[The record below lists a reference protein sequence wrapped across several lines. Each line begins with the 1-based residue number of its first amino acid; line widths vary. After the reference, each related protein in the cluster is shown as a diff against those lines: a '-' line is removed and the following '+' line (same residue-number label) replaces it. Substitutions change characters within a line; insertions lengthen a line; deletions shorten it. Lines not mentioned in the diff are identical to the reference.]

1 MAWVQFLSI
10 WGILVTSS
18 RAQTTSSP
26 RESPSYLISAP
37 RVLRP
42 KIPTTLSVTV
52 LTRSAVKVTAE
63 IVNGNTSVV
72 RAEGAFQGDSTALL
86 ILPPIPDSAVSYW
99 NPYKL
104 VVNGYAGDSVVFT
117 NKTFLRFNPKSFSTF
132 IQTDKDIYSPGQMVK
147 IRAVSIY
154 PDGRPYKRKVNI
166 SIKDPKGNTI
176 QQWLA
181 LDSFLGVVSREFQLS
196 ENPPL
201 GIWSI
206 EASVDEVLTEEE
218 FTVDYHVLPKFEVQI
233 KAPAVIHYEDDLI
246 GMVNAQYMYGKPV
259 RGTLTMTVEFEFF
272 GMHMSINK
280 TMEINGTAHFIF
292 SDSDFYD
299 SHGYVK
305 RSVDSMYNANEITV
319 YLTACVTE
327 TLTGL
332 KYNTTTEVTVV
343 ENRYRLT
350 FHEYPSVLKPS
361 LNFSAQVKVCSYTGE
376 PLTPQDLQQ
385 KVTLTVTQHKYSPWS
400 WRPALWEEIQPRM
413 DNSSHPEP
421 DPTDSTQTQP
431 YPLPALADMPTAHA
445 VTLPVPADGVVPFE
459 FQLSDDVATL
469 TIQAEFRDSHET
481 LELYSSYSS
490 PRKSYIQIR
499 RDSSPSQVGVP
510 LQLTVQSNFPLTEF
524 QYVVMS
530 RGQVVAAGRKSSASF
545 SLTPEE
551 SWAPLA
557 CVVVYIVFPDGEIA
571 NDAIRIPIVQVLK
584 NSVSLSWSQP
594 TAKPAEEVA
603 LMVSVQEPGSLVGIL
618 VVDKATQGSENDNDI
633 TEEEVLEELSEFNMD
648 KVNIPQGQMVKGDP
662 YSIFTSCNLMVLTDA
677 NLFEMQDLTEPEFRE
692 GIHLVQQF
700 EETSAPPRV
709 RREFPQTWLWLDTN
723 VSDSTTTSL
732 PLTVPDSITSWIAT
746 AFVMS
751 ESLGLG
757 LVSAPAKLTVL
768 QDFFLSLNLPA
779 YIVRGEQLVLEVN
792 LFNYLQQDLEVMVIV
807 AQSES
812 FEFVSPDNEGISMA
826 SVQRVVV
833 RSQDSSSVLFP
844 IRPRIL
850 GEMPISVKALSTI
863 SSDAVVQKVL
873 VKPEGIEQ
881 SFTKSLFLE
890 LPPAEHRLSR
900 EILFTFPPDVVP
912 GSERVEVAVVGDIL
926 GPSITGLDS
935 LIQMPYGCGEQ
946 IMIHFAPNI
955 YVLQYLTRTEQVKPE
970 IRSKAVSFMME
981 GYQRELSY
989 QRDDGSFSAFGDSD
1003 PSGSTW
1009 LSAFVLRCFLQARPF
1024 IDIDPGV
1031 LIRTAA
1037 WLVGQQGPDGAFTEP
1052 GRVIHT
1058 ELQGGLDGP
1067 VALTAYALMA
1077 LLEDQTYMNMYSSKV
1092 SSALL
1097 FVEGK
1102 LQSGISSN
1110 YSLCLVTYALSLAN
1124 RSSAD
1129 TALRELMRRADV
1141 HDGVPSWR
1149 SSNTRLT
1156 DSWQPRSAD
1165 IEMAAYVLLSMFK
1178 QAKVEDGLPLMKW
1191 LSQQR
1196 NHLGGYG
1203 STQDTIIALQALS
1216 WYAAFSGS
1224 GAIDLSVDVVILPSS
1239 TVASFQIDS
1248 TNYLLRQSQE
1258 IEAQRNIQI
1267 EVSAEGRGFALF
1279 QLNVFYNLESGE
1291 RSRRRRDTVGQDAF
1305 DLTVKAM
1312 DDEGDMDHL
1321 TIVICT
1327 RLLESQGISQ
1337 TGMALMEVGTLSG
1350 FSLAEGGVPTGDLIR
1365 RVETPPGKVILY
1377 LDSVTTS
1384 QVCIRIPTVRDFK
1397 VAHVQD
1403 AVVLIYDYYEPRRRA
1418 VRTYNSEVMRHMST
1432 CSFCGDD
1439 CSQCGG
1445 SYVRTSNSPSVAQS
1459 LHHAVSVLVVAL
1471 FLTFIF

>member
-1 MAWVQFLSI
+1 MGKKHGLYKA
-10 WGILVTSS
+10 
-18 RAQTTSSP
+18 SP
-26 RESPSYLISAP
+26 E
-37 RVLRP
+37 
-42 KIPTTLSVTV
+42 VTV
-52 LTRSAVKVTAE
+52 LNRSAVRVTAE
-63 IVNGNTSVV
+63 IVNGNTSV
-72 RAEGAFQGDSTALL
+72 
-86 ILPPIPDSAVSYW
+86 IPDSAVSYW
-99 NPYKL
+99 NPYQL
-104 VVNGYAGDSVVFT
+104 VVNGYVGDSVVFT

-154 PDGRPYKRKVNI
+154 PDGRPYKSKVNI

-176 QQWLA
+176 QQWQA
-181 LDSFLGVVSREFQLS
+181 LEGFLGVVSREFQLS

-233 KAPAVIHYEDDLI
+233 KAPSVIHYEDDLI
-246 GMVNAQYMYGKPV
+246 GTVNAQYMYGKPV

-280 TMEINGTAHFIF
+280 TMEISGSADFIF

-305 RSVDSMYNANEITV
+305 RSVDSMYNENEITV

-385 KVTLTVTQHKYSPWS
+385 TVTLTVTQHKYSPWT
-400 WRPALWEEIQPRM
+400 WRPALWEELRPRM
-413 DNSSHPEP
+413 DNSSQPEP
-421 DPTDSTQTQP
+421 QPTDSAQTHP
-431 YPLPALADMPTAHA
+431 YPLPGLADMPTAHTI
-445 VTLPVPADGVVPFE
+445 TLPVPADGVVPFE

-481 LELYSSYSS
+481 LELYRGYSS

-557 CVVVYIVFPDGEIA
+557 CLVVYIVFPDGEIA

-603 LMVSVQEPGSLVGIL
+603 LTVSVQEPGSLVGIL
-618 VVDKATQGSENDNDI
+618 VVDKATKATENDNDI
-633 TEEEVLEELSEFNMD
+633 TEEECCLWLRGGNISDFWGAWLSQVLEELSEFNMD
-648 KVNIPQGQMVKGDP
+648 KVNIPQGKMVKGDP

-677 NLFEMQDLTEPEFRE
+677 SLFEMQDLTEPEFPGE
-692 GIHLVQQF
+692 GIHLLQQF
-700 EETSAPPRV
+700 EEMSPPPRV

-723 VSDSTTTSL
+723 VSDSTITSL

-746 AFVMS
+746 AFVVS
-751 ESLGLG
+751 DSLGLG

-779 YIVRGEQLVLEVN
+779 YIIRGEQLVLEVN
-792 LFNYLQQDLEVMVIV
+792 LFNYLQEDLEVMVIV

-844 IRPRIL
+844 IRPTIL

-890 LPPAEHRLSR
+890 LPPAEHHLSR

-946 IMIHFAPNI
+946 NMIHFAPNI
-955 YVLQYLTRTEQVKPE
+955 YVLQYLTRMEQVKPE
-970 IRSKAVSFMME
+970 IRSKAISFMME

-1024 IDIDPGV
+1024 IAIDPGV
-1031 LIRTAA
+1031 LIRTAS

-1097 FVEGK
+1097 FLEGK

-1141 HDGVPSWR
+1141 HDGVASWR
-1149 SSNTRLT
+1149 SSNARLT

-1224 GAIDLSVDVVILPSS
+1224 GAIDLSVDVVIPPSS

-1258 IEAQRNIQI
+1258 FEAQRNIHI

-1291 RSRRRRDTVGQDAF
+1291 PSRRRRDTAGQDAF
-1305 DLTVKAM
+1305 DLTVEVM
-1312 DDEGDMDHL
+1312 DDEGDTDHI

-1327 RLLESQGISQ
+1327 RYASILGIPQ
-1337 TGMALMEVGTLSG
+1337 TGMALMEVGLLSG
-1350 FSLAEGGVPTGDLIR
+1350 FSLAEGGIPTGDLIR

-1418 VRTYNSEVMRHMST
+1418 VRTYNSEVMRGMST

-1445 SYVRTSNSPSVAQS
+1445 SYVWTSNSPSVTQS

-1471 FLTFIF
+1471 LLTFIF